1 MSKCKV
7 WTKGSM
13 GEHSLSMHR
22 QGSGRKFED
31 WKRRKVFLAWVVTIR
46 LIIMLANWNENFTEI
61 IWISICM
68 RLFNLINFF
77 YWNIQSFTQKQFEK
91 SYIIVIKKWGYV
103 IYHTVNQ
110 FVLVLN
116 LSVNP
121 QDRLIVCTSLPS
133 PPVIDKTPL

>member
-77 YWNIQSFTQKQFEK
+77 IEIFSRFTQKQFEK

>member
-77 YWNIQSFTQKQFEK
+77 YWNIQSFYTKAIWEK
-91 SYIIVIKKWGYV
+91 LYNCNKEMGICHISHCQSICPCSEPFSESTRSI
-103 IYHTVNQ
+103 
-110 FVLVLN
+110 
-116 LSVNP
+116 
-121 QDRLIVCTSLPS
+121 DRLHVVT
-133 PPVIDKTPL
+133 

>member
-13 GEHSLSMHR
+13 GEHSPSMHR

-77 YWNIQSFTQKQFEK
+77 IEIFSRFTQKQFEK

>member
-13 GEHSLSMHR
+13 GEHSPSMHR
-22 QGSGRKFED
+22 QGSDRKFED
-31 WKRRKVFLAWVVTIR
+31 WKRRKVFLAWVVPIR
-46 LIIMLANWNENFTEI
+46 LIIMLANWNESFTEI
-61 IWISICM
+61 ICISICM

-77 YWNIQSFTQKQFEK
+77 IEIFSRITQKQFEK